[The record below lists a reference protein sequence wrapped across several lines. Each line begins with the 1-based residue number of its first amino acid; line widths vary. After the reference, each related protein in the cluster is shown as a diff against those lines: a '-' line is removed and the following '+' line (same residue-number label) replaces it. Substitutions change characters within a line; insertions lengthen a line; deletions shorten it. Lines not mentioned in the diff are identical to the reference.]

1 MKQAEDPLRDL
12 SKRFQGIAASY
23 REIARADADIILADH
38 GFTDALR
45 TQAMVGSEASLV
57 RSAMHE
63 ALSEL
68 AEAIRKELR
77 ERS

>member
-23 REIARADADIILADH
+23 REMARADADILADH